1 MLERPTAE
9 SDCSSSG
16 GWNTPTVEDS
26 TRAGSPE
33 WAARWANGETIPETQ
48 QRLRTQIHWPTP
60 DAATFNA
67 SEAPESFLRR
77 QAELKAKG
85 TNGNGCG
92 TPLAMAVRIWP
103 TPTGQ
108 DSEASGA
115 AAYSTASGRH
125 AGTTLTDAAVRGLWA
140 TPRKEGFDAGRH
152 RGQADSLHSQIKQC
166 ATPTTRDSTT
176 AESGKLN
183 PDWVESLMGFP
194 QGWTAGLPVPAK
206 RNTAGK
212 RRESAASATTEPQD

>member
-1 MLERPTAE
+1 MPERRTGE

-152 RGQADSLHSQIKQC
+152 RGQADSLHSQIKQW
-166 ATPTTRDSTT
+166 ATPTTRDRKDGDGTADVPANVLPGKQAPRDSTT

-183 PDWVESLMGFP
+183 PDWVESLQGFP
-194 QGWTAGLPVPAK
+194 LGWTRLEK
-206 RNTAGK
+206 
-212 RRESAASATTEPQD
+212 